1 LEILKTCEKLFTP
14 ASYECDPSL
23 PLAFLL
29 LTLIFQ
35 MFLVGGII
43 NHSQGASDSGK
54 DVSDSG
60 QDVSD
65 SGGGNE
71 VSWIISKFFYIC
83 EIK

>member
-1 LEILKTCEKLFTP
+1 V
-14 ASYECDPSL
+14 SL
-23 PLAFLL
+23 GL
-29 LTLIFQ
+29 LTLQEFKTLEA
-35 MFLVGGII
+35 FLVRGYVKLLEFFSYARGGII